1 MTPGPVRIGDHTISS
16 DAEPFV
22 IAELSA
28 NHNGSLQRALEIVD
42 VVADAGA
49 QAVKLQ
55 TYTADT
61 MTIDVRA
68 GEFVIGDPTSP
79 WAGRSL
85 YDLYEEAAT
94 PWAWHGQI
102 FERCAARG
110 LVGFSSAF
118 DGSAVDFLE
127 SLGVPAF
134 KIASAEAIDLPL
146 IRRVAKTGKPIIVST
161 GMTDLAEL
169 TEAVAAARAH
179 GSDVVVLKCTS
190 AYPASVDD
198 SNLMTIA
205 EFRRLFD
212 VHVGFSDHTLG
223 IGAAVTAVALGASVI
238 EKHVTLSRRD
248 GGVDSAFS
256 VEPAELKQLVDGV
269 RAARRAI
276 GRIQLAPTQGELK
289 SRAFRRSLY
298 IVEDMRRGE
307 LFTEKN
313 LRAIR
318 PGLGLPPKYLDV
330 FLGKRIVADAQRG
343 TALSW
348 NHLG

>member
-42 VVADAGA
+42 AVAEAGA

-146 IRRVAKTGKPIIVST
+146 IRRVAKTGKPIIIST

-190 AYPASVDD
+190 AYPA
-198 SNLMTIA
+198 
-205 EFRRLFD
+205 
-212 VHVGFSDHTLG
+212 DHTLG

-276 GRIQLAPTQGELK
+276 GRIQLAPTPGELK

-330 FLGKRIVADAQRG
+330 FLGKRVVADAQRG